1 MKNSTAAKGGDGLG
15 GVPLFVAIPASLI
28 LLFVIV
34 SSGGHEAI
42 RNLKEST
49 WYRSGPATG
58 QDPSG
63 SDSSA
68 DMFFIWTDLATPFS
82 KEALS
87 SVRSAAA
94 GTSKQRA
101 LLLCMTLS
109 CYESRYSLPE
119 SVDVRMISVRQFLGA
134 EAPAA
139 GWFR

>member
-1 MKNSTAAKGGDGLG
+1 MKNSTAAKGGDGLAG
-15 GVPLFVAIPASLI
+15 LPLVVAIPASFI
-28 LLFVIV
+28 LLFVFV

-42 RNLKEST
+42 STIKERA
-49 WYRSGPATG
+49 WYRSGEAACPDAV
-58 QDPSG
+58 G
-63 SDSSA
+63 SVSSA
-68 DMFFIWTDLATPFS
+68 DLFFIWTDLATPFS
-82 KEALS
+82 KEALR

-94 GTSKQRA
+94 HAARQRV